1 MTERYFGKVVST
13 PDKYSVVINKGTDQ
27 EVQVGQKY
35 LVVGLGEIITDPDT
49 GEELEKL
56 EIVRGRVVVEHVQP
70 KIATLKS
77 CEYEASE
84 DVKEIKKVTSRGG
97 LAMFGP
103 QDTVTES
110 ITPGAKHLKALDGAK
125 VGDFVIKL

>member
-1 MTERYFGKVVST
+1 MSERYFGKVVT
-13 PDKYSVVINKGTDQ
+13 VPDKYNVVINKGSEQD
-27 EVQVGQKY
+27 VQVGDSF
-35 LVVGLGEIITDPDT
+35 LVVGIGEVIKDPDT
-49 GEELEKL
+49 GEKLENL

-77 CEYEASE
+77 CQYEASE

-97 LAMFGP
+97 LALLGP

-110 ITPGAKHLKALDGAK
+110 IKPGAKHLKALDGAK
-125 VGDFVIKL
+125 IGDFVIKL